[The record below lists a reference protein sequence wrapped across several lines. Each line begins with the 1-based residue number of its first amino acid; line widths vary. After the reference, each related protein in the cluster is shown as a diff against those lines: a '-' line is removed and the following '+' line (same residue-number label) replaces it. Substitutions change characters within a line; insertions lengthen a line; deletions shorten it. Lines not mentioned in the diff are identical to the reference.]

1 MDFNEKL
8 DLDELRNLEM
18 LLWSHEERD
27 DNDGK
32 FQPLFDEENVLGH
45 EWPSIDGFSIN
56 ELIINAEGCG
66 DRVLVIRNKESG
78 EIVLDRKE
86 AILAEE
92 RAWEEAMENEA
103 SKTDDEDEN
112 EPDAELDA
120 IVEIETLRS
129 LEVWMYNHEAGGPD
143 GGFKKALDELDIE
156 HFEKFDVVTVRDVLD
171 EIEFGGDR
179 VISLRAG
186 DGTILL
192 DHQKDFADEGHTWA
206 MDIGL

>member
-27 DNDGK
+27 DNDGE
-32 FQPLFDEENVLGH
+32 FQPLFDEENVLEH

-66 DRVLVIRNKESG
+66 DRVLVIRNKENG
-78 EIVLDRKE
+78 EIILDRKE

-92 RAWEEAMENEA
+92 QAWEEAMENEA
-103 SKTDDEDEN
+103 SKADDED

-120 IVEIETLRS
+120 TVDIETLKL
-129 LEVWMYNHEAGGPD
+129 LEVYMYNHEAGGPD

-171 EIEFGGDR
+171 EIEFRGDR
-179 VISLRAG
+179 VISLRTT

-192 DHQKDFADEGHTWA
+192 DREQDFADEGHKWA
-206 MDIGL
+206 MTNDL